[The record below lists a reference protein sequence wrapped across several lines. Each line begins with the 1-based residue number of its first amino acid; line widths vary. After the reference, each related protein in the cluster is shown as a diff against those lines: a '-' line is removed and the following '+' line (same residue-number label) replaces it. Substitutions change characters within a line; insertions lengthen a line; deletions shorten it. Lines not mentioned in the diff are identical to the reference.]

1 MTSFSFGY
9 GGSGEEVDGKCSCE
23 DMQGLCDQVA
33 SEGSRRID
41 SGCSSLGSVLCGN
54 RRGRMILQ
62 MRRSGGGDDRVLEER
77 RIRRGD
83 GRCLQGR
90 FLVRI

>member
-1 MTSFSFGY
+1 MTNFPFGCE
-9 GGSGEEVDGKCSCE
+9 GSGEEVDGRCSCGGRRE
-23 DMQGLCDQVA
+23 LCDQVA
-33 SEGSRRID
+33 SRGNRHIGSGY
-41 SGCSSLGSVLCGN
+41 SFLGSALCGN
-54 RRGRMILQ
+54 RRGRMSLQ
-62 MRRSGGGDDRVLEER
+62 MRRSGGGADRVLEER